1 MNWLAPLARLLH
13 KAPPLSAEQ
22 SALLLAF
29 QTLAP
34 CPADT
39 LLASQRFV
47 VVDVESTG
55 LNVFSDKLISIGA
68 VGVEQQTVQL
78 GQSFETMLRQDAPSS
93 NDNILIHGIGG
104 TAQATG
110 QNPPDALLSFLAYLG
125 NAPLVAY
132 HASFDRTMI
141 NRATQ
146 SYLGITLQNTWV
158 DLALVAPAL
167 FPESASGRRALDD
180 WTALFHIENPNRH
193 NAVADACA
201 TAQLLL
207 VVLAQAGAQGIP
219 QLHELVRLEKD
230 QRWLSRG

>member
-1 MNWLAPLARLLH
+1 MNWLPRLLR
-13 KAPPLSAEQ
+13 KVPPLSAGQ
-22 SALLLAF
+22 SALLRAF
-29 QTLAP
+29 QRLVP

-39 LLASQRFV
+39 RLASQRFV

-68 VGVEQQTVQL
+68 VGVAEQVVQL
-78 GQSFETMLRQDAPSS
+78 GQSFEAVLRQDAPSS

-110 QNPPDALLSFLAYLG
+110 QNPADALLSFLAYLD

-132 HASFDRTMI
+132 HASFDRAII

-146 SYLGITLQNTWV
+146 SYLGMTLQNTWI

-167 FPESASGRRALDD
+167 FPESANGRRALDD
-180 WTALFHIENPNRH
+180 WTALFHIENANRH

-207 VVLAQAGAQGIP
+207 VVMAQAGVQNIH
-219 QLHELVRLEKD
+219 QLHDLVQLEKD